1 MKSRA
6 TDSEQK
12 QEDKSSDQDRI
23 KELYV
28 WQILEGD
35 ASVGMPVGLVQ
46 MFEHYMSIKQWTDER
61 KEETLNLINFLRKR
75 ASG

>member
-1 MKSRA
+1 V
-6 TDSEQK
+6 
-12 QEDKSSDQDRI
+12 

-46 MFEHYMSIKQWTDER
+46 MFEHFMSIKQWTDEK
-61 KEETLNLINFLRKR
+61 KEETMRLINFLRKR